1 MRWLMLAAGL
11 LLLTTLGCTEK
22 NPRTVAPNGA
32 VVSSSQE
39 GQTLPHTTTAM
50 ATSSAAGSANAGSPN
65 AASLN
70 AGSANAGSPNAGL
83 ANADLAKP
91 ATTVHTTGQG
101 TKAPT
106 AQQPAPKSP
115 PREPMIAVLPNGS
128 AGKLLGEVL
137 APTPRPGVLPNP
149 ATQPRSIAWP
159 RETALEPLLT
169 PLPAPRPRLTREVRP
184 VRPQPAFEEALAEDF
199 TVPTLPTRPAF
210 TPAEPV
216 RESSDDARLAPPLP
230 YLVSPPVDRVPL
242 DDPTLAAATRAILA
256 APLPVRTKAIPFEP
270 IRLPEPYE
278 FRQPQI
284 TPVPEEDS
292 TPAVR

>member
-11 LLLTTLGCTEK
+11 LLLTSLGCTEK
-22 NPRTVAPNGA
+22 NPRTVAPRGE
-32 VVSSSQE
+32 VVSGFEE
-39 GQTLPHTTTAM
+39 GQTLPHTTPAKVL
-50 ATSSAAGSANAGSPN
+50 SPQVHSPDAA
-65 AASLN
+65 LVK
-70 AGSANAGSPNAGL
+70 
-83 ANADLAKP
+83 ADFTKP
-91 ATTVHTTGQG
+91 AKTTKTTSRGSEVRTSHQ
-101 TKAPT
+101 PT
-106 AQQPAPKSP
+106 PKSP

-169 PLPAPRPRLTREVRP
+169 PLPAPRPRLPREVRP